1 MPRKVLKKKED
12 IEKPDINTT
21 KKKASKKKITETQV
35 IENPV
40 TPVVTFSPI
49 TPAPSTQTPP
59 VAKLPLELGWD
70 QNIQINIVE
79 NTRTCPPPRPNLPPP
94 SEPEITESIVVL
106 NDEKTQSIATFSP
119 IPIFTSTNPFEDDP
133 SKKKGRKPKGGK
145 IVIKNKEYE
154 KSLAQVSNVILHL
167 KCSMTD
173 LRDYNMKIS
182 KMVTNELTYDPNVPP
197 EIQTYNSD
205 LNADKFSNYGETIHS
220 SGDSHS
226 GPANNNDT
234 ASQGMKY
241 AYLDPNT
248 PINHKNPAQSLQSN
262 LCRTCNA
269 SMAEE
274 ANPDEE
280 NDVNMKDINHKL
292 KHLKINLYKNT
303 LQDKKSACFWCT
315 YDYDNQPCYIP
326 KYEMDEKVYG
336 YGSFCRPECA
346 VAYLMKENLDDST
359 KFERYH
365 LLNNL
370 YGKVYDFK
378 KNIKPAPNPY
388 YLLEKFFGNLTIQEY
403 RKLLKTEHLLTVIE
417 KPLSRTLPELFEDND
432 NFLLGIYGGSTKPSG
447 NNSNVFK
454 VKRQSDKTPVQSKTS
469 IMKEKFGI
477 A

>member
-1 MPRKVLKKKED
+1 MPRKVLQKKED
-12 IEKPDINTT
+12 IEPKTGEPAVLPA
-21 KKKASKKKITETQV
+21 KKRAPARNKITPTTTTNPTT
-35 IENPV
+35 NPV
-40 TPVVTFSPI
+40 ATFSPL
-49 TPAPSTQTPP
+49 PESPP
-59 VAKLPLELGWD
+59 P
-70 QNIQINIVE
+70 NIQMNIVE
-79 NTRTCPPPRPNLPPP
+79 TSPFPPPRPHIPPP
-94 SEPEITESIVVL
+94 SEPEITEPIVVL
-106 NDEKTQSIATFSP
+106 NDEKTRSIATFSP
-119 IPIFTSTNPFEDDP
+119 IPIFTSTNPFEEDP
-133 SKKKGRKPKGGK
+133 TKKKGRKPKGGK
-145 IVIKNKEYE
+145 IVMKNKEYE

-173 LRDYNMKIS
+173 LRDYNMKLS
-182 KMVTNELTYDPNVPP
+182 KMVTKELTYDPNIPP

-205 LNADKFSNYGETIHS
+205 LNADKFSNYGETIAS
-220 SGDSHS
+220 SGDATNTPNT
-226 GPANNNDT
+226 GLNMEVIAGT
-234 ASQGMKY
+234 KY
-241 AYLDPNT
+241 AYLDTVVN
-248 PINHKNPAQSLQSN
+248 NKNPTQSLQSN
-262 LCRTCNA
+262 LCRACNA

-274 ANPDEE
+274 TNPQMSEDNE
-280 NDVNMKDINHKL
+280 VNMKDINHKL

-326 KYEMDEKVYG
+326 KYEMDQKIYG

-388 YLLEKFFGNLTIQEY
+388 YLLEKFYGNLTIQEY

-432 NFLLGIYGGSTKPSG
+432 NFLLGIYGGTAKTSG
-447 NNSNVFK
+447 NQGNVFK

-469 IMKEKFGI
+469 IMKEKFGL

>member
-1 MPRKVLKKKED
+1 M
-12 IEKPDINTT
+12 
-21 KKKASKKKITETQV
+21 
-35 IENPV
+35 
-40 TPVVTFSPI
+40 
-49 TPAPSTQTPP
+49 
-59 VAKLPLELGWD
+59 
-70 QNIQINIVE
+70 E

-106 NDEKTQSIATFSP
+106 NDEKTKSIATFSP

-226 GPANNNDT
+226 GPANNNDVAT
-234 ASQGMKY
+234 QGMMKY